1 MSSEEFVVLKI
12 DGKPYEGWK
21 SMSVKYDAKSPERSF
36 QVQASDGIVQSIL
49 SSPSPIQPGCEAEL
63 LSNGD
68 LLVKGYIEDVER
80 SFDANSHHLSISGK
94 SKGKDAVDNSAVHG
108 TGEFKD
114 KNLLQIANELD
125 KFGIGFKSDEDLRKI
140 TFRLNNGQTVF
151 KNINRAARQ
160 QGLFLYGN
168 ADGSISITRHGKKQ
182 HTGGIIE
189 GFNLKAGSSTFTE
202 EGRHSDYIVKGQMPA
217 GTKAENTQVKGEAK
231 DEGVKRYRPK
241 IWIAET
247 AIDKQRAQ
255 ERAEHMRAAS
265 AGESV
270 KASITMQGF
279 RDEGGRIWEAGW
291 LVYTGSPT
299 LLIDQDMAISSVEL
313 SQDEK
318 SQGSLA
324 KLELVHPSA
333 LRADKA
339 KGKSKKS
346 TKKTGGSSSDWHIPW

>member
-1 MSSEEFVVLKI
+1 MSSEEFVVLTI

-21 SMSVKYDAKSPERSF
+21 SMSVKYNAKSPERSF

-49 SSPSPIQPGCEAEL
+49 SSPSPIRPGCEAEL
-63 LSNGD
+63 SSNGD
-68 LLVKGYIEDVER
+68 VLVKGYIEDVER
-80 SFDANSHHLSISGK
+80 SFDANSHNLSISGK
-94 SKGKDAVDNSAVHG
+94 SKGKDATDNSAVHG

-114 KNLLQIANELD
+114 KDLLQISQELD

-140 TFRLNNGQTVF
+140 TARIHNGGTLF
-151 KNINRAARQ
+151 EELDRIATQ
-160 QGLFLYGN
+160 QGMFLYAE
-168 ADGSISITRHGKKQ
+168 ADGSISITRHGKKK
-182 HTGGIIE
+182 HEGGIIE
-189 GFNLKAGSSTFTE
+189 GINLKAGSSKFTE
-202 EGRHSDYIVKGQMPA
+202 EGRHSDYIVKGQMPS

-247 AIDKQRAQ
+247 AVDKQRAQ
-255 ERAEHMRAAS
+255 ERAEHMRATS

-270 KASITMQGF
+270 TASTTLQGF
-279 RDEGGRIWEAGW
+279 RDQGGKVWEAGW
-291 LVYTGSPT
+291 LAYTGSPT

-324 KLELVHPSA
+324 KLELVDPLA

-346 TKKTGGSSSDWHIPW
+346 SKTSGGSSSDWALTW